1 MPIRTQAIA
10 LAAIV
15 AIGGGLWFGRDYLP
29 GIQSAAQGSAHKSK
43 KKRGKRGVPVI
54 VARVALAN
62 DDTKIAAVGTAR
74 ARKSVMIRAK
84 SDGVIMDFPTK
95 PGQRLAKGDPIFEL
109 DSRQA
114 ELAAQIAAKK
124 VTEAERQLSRVRRLN
139 KRKVNSDARVADAEI
154 ALDRA
159 KLEQLQARKALSD
172 LKIVAPF
179 SGIVGL
185 PKAET
190 GDRVTSTTPIVS
202 FDMRRELLVEFQVPE
217 RYSAR
222 IKPGK
227 KIAATTPSY
236 ERRKFS
242 GHIQYIDSRV
252 DPTSR
257 TVTVRAVIPN
267 SDDLLRPGMSFAV
280 EITLPGKSFA
290 VVPELSLQWRK
301 GESYVWLV
309 EHGKARK
316 TLVTTVRRRNGI
328 VLVDGD
334 VAANDL
340 VVTEGVQRLRDGR
353 GVDYDPPKDT
363 PTGEKAVKRSARDRD
378 ATKG

>member
-10 LAAIV
+10 FAAI
-15 AIGGGLWFGRDYLP
+15 AALGAGLWFGRDYLP
-29 GIQSAAQGSAHKSK
+29 GIQSAAQGSAQKSK
-43 KKRGKRGVPVI
+43 KKRGTRGVPVI

-62 DDTKIAAVGTAR
+62 DDTRIAAVGTAR

-84 SDGVIMDFPTK
+84 SDGVIMDFRTK
-95 PGQRLAKGDPIFEL
+95 PGQRLNKGDLIFEL

-179 SGIVGL
+179 TGIIGL
-185 PKAET
+185 PKAEA

-202 FDMRRELLVEFQVPE
+202 FDMRRELLVEFQVAE

-222 IKPGK
+222 IQPGK

-280 EITLPGKSFA
+280 EITLPGNSFA

-309 EHGKARK
+309 EGGKARK

-328 VLVDGD
+328 VLVEGD
-334 VAANDL
+334 VAAKDL

-353 GVDYDPPKDT
+353 GVIYDPPKET
-363 PTGEKAVKRSARDRD
+363 PAGEEAVKRSARDRD